1 MVLVMAKQNL
11 LVIPEDL
18 APVMSQSEIDSL
30 CRLHNEILEDYTK
43 HQNTMSL
50 EEWLDSILVRFIPDF
65 DAAAAKQT
73 REQILNTIELNTQN
87 LNSLEE
93 HLKQGYSANS
103 WFADQLLKQTKQMN
117 VDDAQKHINTIA
129 QAVEQS
135 NRALFNA
142 VNLRA
147 QLMDQGISV
156 DGAVDGAKAM
166 VALFNRNA
174 AQCNSE
180 YRAVLCQEAE
190 SLELPYGKINIVDA
204 KQQVIEDYVIDYR
217 QVEDNEEDWLK
228 HSLYQ
233 FGKGTKEIGTRDA
246 ALLNDTANLE
256 RSKVAFKRRKSDD
269 SDCSGGCVTV
279 NEYVSIF
286 APDGVK
292 SGPLVNMPWGGTFG
306 SDVFSAPKYGWNP
319 FTLKQ
324 RAMAVASE
332 ITANKILGL
341 GIGDNVQQ
349 VSLARSKC
357 PQITSNAAL
366 KSAFSAGNLKVVT
379 SVSAA
384 TLNIAAR
391 TGKIQGL
398 SSLNTPSLTL
408 MADIGVHSAD
418 SMRQYSEGSIVRSAL
433 VMALKHIALS
443 SVVSAG
449 GLGASIACLLSGS
462 IGSMLGH
469 VFISE
474 LIDSELVEHVFDAA
488 KQLATLTVNGVKNT
502 VKAVCDTAKAALSLV
517 TTTAST
523 IVSGIGK
530 ACSTIGSAVANV
542 AFSVASGV
550 GKVCSAVVNFLGAL
564 FG

>member
-1 MVLVMAKQNL
+1 MAKQKL

-18 APVMSQSEIDSL
+18 APVMSQSEVDCL
-30 CRLHNEILEDYTK
+30 CRLQNEIFEDYIK
-43 HQNTMSL
+43 YQNSMTL
-50 EEWLDSILVRFIPDF
+50 EEWLDSALVRFIPNF
-65 DAAAAKQT
+65 DASAAKQT

-93 HLKQGYSANS
+93 HLKQGYSTNS
-103 WFADQLLKQTKQMN
+103 WFAEQLLKQTKQMN
-117 VDDAQKHINTIA
+117 IDDAQKHINTIA

-147 QLMDQGISV
+147 QLMEQGISV

-180 YRAVLCQEAE
+180 YRAVLCQEDE
-190 SLELPYGKINIVDA
+190 SLKLPYGKISIVDA
-204 KQQVIEDYVIDYR
+204 NQQVIEDYVIEYR
-217 QVEDNEEDWLK
+217 FVEDNEEDWLK

-233 FGKGTKEIGTRDA
+233 FGKGNKEVGTRNA
-246 ALLNDTANLE
+246 ALLNDTVNLE
-256 RSKVAFKRRKSDD
+256 RSKVALKRRESDD
-269 SDCSGGCVTV
+269 SDHPESCVAV
-279 NEYVSIF
+279 NEVVSIF

-292 SGPLVNMPWGGTFG
+292 SGPLVNMPWGSTFG
-306 SDVFSAPKYGWNP
+306 SDAFGPPKYGWNP

-324 RAMAVASE
+324 RAVDVASE

-341 GIGDNVQQ
+341 GVGDNVHQ
-349 VSLARSKC
+349 VSLAMSKY
-357 PQITSNAAL
+357 PQITSDAAL
-366 KSAFSAGNLKVVT
+366 KRAIYAEDLKVVT

-391 TGKIQGL
+391 TEKIQGL
-398 SSLNTPSLTL
+398 SSLPPPSLTL
-408 MADIGVHSAD
+408 MADIGVHYANT
-418 SMRQYSEGSIVRSAL
+418 MRQYSEGSIARSSL
-433 VMALKHIALS
+433 IMALKHIALA

-449 GLGASIACLLSGS
+449 GLGAPVACLLSGS

-474 LIDSELVEHVFDAA
+474 LIDSELVEHVIDST
-488 KQLATLTVNGVKNT
+488 KQLATLTVNGVRNT
-502 VKAVCDTAKAALSLV
+502 VKAVCNTAKAAVSFV
-517 TTTAST
+517 KTTAST

-530 ACSTIGSAVANV
+530 ACSSIGSAVANV

-550 GKVCSAVVNFLGAL
+550 GKVCNAVMSFFGGL